1 MKQSLE
7 QRKENLLRAIGSAA
21 GPMWIS
27 ELSRASEH
35 SSVRT
40 ALRALINERKVEQIG
55 AKGRRTYYRIA
66 TS

>member
-21 GPMWIS
+21 APMWIS
-27 ELSRASEH
+27 ELSRTSEQT
-35 SSVRT
+35 SVHT
-40 ALRALINERKVEQIG
+40 ALRALINERKVEQTG
-55 AKGRRTYYRIA
+55 AKGRRTYYRLA